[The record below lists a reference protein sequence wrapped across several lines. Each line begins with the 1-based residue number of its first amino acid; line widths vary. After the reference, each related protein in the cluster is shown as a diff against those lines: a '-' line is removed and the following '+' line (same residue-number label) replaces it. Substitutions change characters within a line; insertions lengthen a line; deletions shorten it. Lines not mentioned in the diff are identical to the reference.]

1 MRAAGGIFK
10 GPDAAAVECR
20 LRRIRIS
27 PAPLQL
33 HPQFLA
39 AVKACLPVLPGVLA
53 FGAISGVAMVAA
65 GMPHYLAMAMS
76 VLVYAGSSQLA
87 ALQLITRAPRKQAG
101 KPYEYWLPGRFAHK
115 MAKRQIW
122 LAARTARMRAA
133 VGNTI

>member
-10 GPDAAAVECR
+10 GPDVTAVECR

-39 AVKACLPVLPGVLA
+39 AVKASLPVLPGVLA

-87 ALQLITRAPRKQAG
+87 AVRLIIRAPGKQAG
-101 KPYEYWLPGRFAHK
+101 KPHEYWLPGRFVNQGT
-115 MAKRQIW
+115 KRDI
-122 LAARTARMRAA
+122 LAGSEEGEDAR
-133 VGNTI
+133 GCW